1 MGPAYDAIQ
10 SCVEKKL
17 KPEVEWCFEYFD
29 SAALQRVIDEQAA
42 IIKIMK
48 EEVKKQG
55 LWAPHLGPEDGGQGM
70 GQLNLGLIHEILGRH
85 SLAPEIFGCQGPD
98 SGNTELLAVG
108 ANEAQRERWLY
119 PLMRG
124 EVRSTF
130 SMRSRLASWT

>member
-48 EEVKKQG
+48 EEVKKRYG
-55 LWAPHLGPEDGGQGM
+55 IAVVLDDFA
-70 GQLNLGLIHEILGRH
+70 
-85 SLAPEIFGCQGPD
+85 D
-98 SGNTELLAVG
+98 S
-108 ANEAQRERWLY
+108 REVTWN
-119 PLMRG
+119 
-124 EVRSTF
+124 
-130 SMRSRLASWT
+130 SRLLCALTA